1 VLHPRRV
8 EGRAPAALVVAG
20 KLKFEALV
28 RHADGDPADSGP
40 GVEPGPQ
47 CPERA
52 GLIDADEFEA
62 LKRKGVVAGV

>member
-1 VLHPRRV
+1 
-8 EGRAPAALVVAG
+8 
-20 KLKFEALV
+20 V

-40 GVEPGPQ
+40 GVEPSPQ

>member
-1 VLHPRRV
+1 
-8 EGRAPAALVVAG
+8 
-20 KLKFEALV
+20 LV
-28 RHADGDPADSGP
+28 RHADRDPTDASP

>member
-1 VLHPRRV
+1 LESV
-8 EGRAPAALVVAG
+8 
-20 KLKFEALV
+20 ALV
-28 RHADGDPADSGP
+28 RHADRDPADAGP

-52 GLIDADEFEA
+52 GLIGADELEA